1 MVTIRM
7 LASGCPCLIIRVA
20 ASPSILGIRTSIK
33 TRSGCKR
40 EHISTASRPSSASP
54 TTSKPSSR
62 ANMPRKPCRTRP
74 WSSAMTIRT
83 GVVRRRGCFSPFVI
97 TRSFRVGLLSQRN
110 LHYHHRADSW
120 FALDLEVTLEHGDP
134 LAHAGEA
141 DLLTWV
147 GSVRSVVRHEP
158 QPPVADLEANLL
170 RPALKRDV
178 RPVRSRVPAY
188 VRERLLSNSKERRL
202 YNFWQAFFSQRF
214 LVACPKTLTG
224 KPLHLQAERSPQP
237 EVVKHRGSQ
246 VGDHVAGFL
255 DRVLWH
261 LQRFIELIF
270 AAGE

>member
-1 MVTIRM
+1 MVVGYDDTDRGGSSPW
-7 LASGCPCLIIRVA
+7 LLLTLSYCPLLPCRSHVA
-20 ASPSILGIRTSIK
+20 AEPPLPS
-33 TRSGCKR
+33 
-40 EHISTASRPSSASP
+40 
-54 TTSKPSSR
+54 
-62 ANMPRKPCRTRP
+62 PCR
-74 WSSAMTIRT
+74 
-83 GVVRRRGCFSPFVI
+83 
-97 TRSFRVGLLSQRN
+97 L
-110 LHYHHRADSW
+110 W

-147 GSVRSVVRHEP
+147 GPVRSVVRHEP

-178 RPVRSRVPAY
+178 RPVRSRVPTY

-202 YNFWQAFFSQRF
+202 YNFWQAFFFQRF